1 MELDQNLYIFT
12 VIQDECNC
20 HVQIEIQ
27 YIFMP
32 SKLEVT

>member
-1 MELDQNLYIFT
+1 MDIDLNLYIFT

-20 HVQIEIQ
+20 HLQIEKQ

-32 SKLEVT
+32 CKLAVT